1 MQKAPDL
8 FINNSILYRCTQK
21 YYDHRLAKYNIG
33 YGQIL
38 FLMMINENEGVTMKQ
53 LTQMGSFDKGTTT
66 KGINKLESIGY
77 VRLEVDEKDKR
88 SKHIYTTEK
97 AKDIISMMYIIRKDW
112 WTHITKGMSVAE
124 GDTFAALLNKTVEN
138 ALSDIE
144 RESDVHF
151 YGIQKLTLLDYP
163 GKVAAT
169 LFTGGCNFKCPFCQ
183 NSDLVFLP
191 EHTMEI
197 PVEDIQAFLAKRAKV
212 LEGICISGG
221 EPLLHKGLK
230 NFLAT
235 IRDYGYQIKID
246 TNGSFPERLKE
257 IVEAG
262 LCDYVAV
269 DIKNQP
275 KKYAATIGIDDYDI
289 ANVQKTVS
297 YLLENH
303 IDYEFRTTVVKE
315 FHTAADMKKIG
326 EWISGAKNYYIQ
338 NYRDSEH
345 VIQSGLHGFTLD
357 ELKKFQEIVSPYV
370 EHCELRGV
378 DQ

>member
-1 MQKAPDL
+1 MQKTSDL

-21 YYDHRLAKYNIG
+21 YYDRRLAKYNIG

-66 KGINKLESIGY
+66 KGISKLESIGY
-77 VRLEVDEKDKR
+77 VRMEVDAKDKR

-112 WTHITKGMSVAE
+112 WAHITRGMSIAE
-124 GDTFAALLNKTVEN
+124 GDQFTALLDQAVKN
-138 ALSDIE
+138 ALTDIE
-144 RESDVHF
+144 MANDVHF

-197 PVEDIQAFLAKRAKV
+197 PIEDIRSFLAKRAKV

-221 EPLLHKGLK
+221 EPLLQSGLK
-230 NFLAT
+230 NFLET
-235 IRDYGYQIKID
+235 VKSYGYSIKID
-246 TNGSFPERLKE
+246 TNGSFPERLKD

-275 KKYAATIGIDDYDI
+275 RKYAKTIGIDHYDLEK
-289 ANVQKTVS
+289 VKETVA

-303 IDYEFRTTVVKE
+303 VDYEFRTTVVKE
-315 FHTAADMKKIG
+315 FHTATDMKKLG
-326 EWISGAKNYYIQ
+326 EWIRGAKHYYIQ
-338 NYRDSEH
+338 NYRDSDH
-345 VIQSGLHGFTLD
+345 VIQAGLHGFTVD
-357 ELKKFQEIVSPYV
+357 ELKHFKAIVSPYV